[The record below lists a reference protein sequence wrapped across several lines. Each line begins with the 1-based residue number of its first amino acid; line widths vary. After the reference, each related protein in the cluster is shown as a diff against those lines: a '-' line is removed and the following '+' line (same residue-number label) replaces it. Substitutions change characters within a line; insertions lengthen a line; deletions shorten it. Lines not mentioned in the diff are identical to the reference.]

1 MFTCGIIVRRLRNV
15 CNPILDMSTPSTR
28 IDPSAASTIRNKL
41 RVKDDFP
48 APVRPTI
55 PTYIFVHI
63 VIMFM
68 NNTFHCYTFSPP
80 FTKISKPFNTKSN
93 PSR

>member
-1 MFTCGIIVRRLRNV
+1 MRQVKLFNLVFLSIDNILMVRRTCGIIVRRLRNV

-41 RVKDDFP
+41 RVKEDFP

-55 PTYIFVHI
+55 PTYSDII
-63 VIMFM
+63 I
-68 NNTFHCYTFSPP
+68 
-80 FTKISKPFNTKSN
+80 I
-93 PSR
+93 